1 MKDIKISDN
10 SIEEVF
16 TQLRDQ
22 LDGKLTKVGGGY
34 NFKIHDF
41 GIQGAFSG
49 KEFSNSISFIRCK
62 LTLKERLSVLLQP
75 SESSS
80 SLYFIY
86 CNKGKIMHEI
96 SEKELYHPI
105 YENQTVVMNPS
116 SPGIKLH
123 LLEGFTQEM
132 ILIKMD
138 PEFHLKREAIN
149 ANLNDNLPG
158 LYKKLNEKDGN
169 THYGSLNL
177 KVCDHFNQI
186 DSLQHSGLLRE
197 VYLEGQIKL
206 ILALLLKQCNED
218 IFHNRQEHSLC
229 SSELK
234 RIKQISNYIDD
245 NYSMPH
251 TVKDLTLKFRV
262 SPSKLQKGFKI
273 LYNRTVSNYIKNLRV
288 EIAEDMIKNKE
299 CTISEIVYNIGF
311 TSRSY
316 FSKIFKDKYN
326 CSPKDYQGLIK
337 SNRQC
342 LQ

>member
-1 MKDIKISDN
+1 MKDIKLSGN

-16 TQLRDQ
+16 IQLRDQ
-22 LDGKLTKVGGGY
+22 LNGKLTKVGGGY
-34 NFKIHDF
+34 NFKTHDF
-41 GIQGAFSG
+41 GVQGTFSG
-49 KEFSNSISFIRCK
+49 NEFSNSISFIRCK
-62 LTLKERLSVLLQP
+62 LTIKERLSVLLQP

-96 SEKELYHPI
+96 REKELYRPI

-116 SPGIKLH
+116 SSGIKLH
-123 LLEGFTQEM
+123 LLEDFTQEM

-138 PEFHLKREAIN
+138 PVFLLNRGAIT
-149 ANLNDNLPG
+149 ANLDDNFPG
-158 LYKKLNEKDGN
+158 LYKKLNQKNGN
-169 THYGSLNL
+169 TYYGSLNL
-177 KVCDHFNQI
+177 KVCDHFDQI
-186 DSLQHSGLLRE
+186 DSLKHSGLLRE
-197 VYLEGQIKL
+197 VYLDGQIKL
-206 ILALLLKQCNED
+206 ILALLIKQCNED
-218 IFHNRQEHSLC
+218 LFHNHQEHSLS

-251 TVKDLTLKFRV
+251 TVKDLTLKFRIP
-262 SPSKLQKGFKI
+262 PSKLQKGFKI

-288 EIAEDMIKNKE
+288 EIAEEMIKNKE
-299 CTISEIVYNIGF
+299 CTISEIVYDIGF

-326 CSPKDYQGLIK
+326 CSPKDYQDLIK
-337 SNRQC
+337 TNRHRVR
-342 LQ
+342 